1 MKVVKTIDQ
10 EAIWRKVKEMVSS
23 GAIPYVIEAPLSF
36 IEQALWPLADSNELK
51 FKGKIL
57 GHVLRLHGVTISKRN
72 GVRYAVFPKSI
83 LSAKQGIKEKKG
95 KKKEPERV
103 LVESV
108 WAW

>member
-1 MKVVKTIDQ
+1 MKKID
-10 EAIWRKVKEMVSS
+10 ESKLWREIQKILPEL
-23 GAIPYVIEAPLSF
+23 PYVIETPLSF

-57 GHVLRLHGVTISKRN
+57 GHVLRLHGVTITKRN

-83 LSAKQGIKEKKG
+83 LSTRQEIKERKMKKVLP
-95 KKKEPERV
+95 KKV

-108 WAW
+108 WPW

>member
-1 MKVVKTIDQ
+1 VKTIDQ

-23 GAIPYVIEAPLSF
+23 GAIPYVIETPLSF

-57 GHVLRLHGVTISKRN
+57 AHVLRLHGVTISKRN

-83 LSAKQGIKEKKG
+83 LSAKQGIKERKG
-95 KKKEPERV
+95 KKKETEHI
-103 LVESV
+103 LISE
-108 WAW
+108 AWRWP